1 MNIFRLV
8 ADLSHLISIFILIH
22 KIQTSRSARGI
33 SFKTQILYA
42 VVFVTRYLNVFTEDS
57 LYRFV
62 MKVFFIGSSL
72 YIVYLMKVKF
82 R

>member
-1 MNIFRLV
+1 MNIFRMFGDM
-8 ADLSHLISIFILIH
+8 AHLASILILIH

-33 SFKTQILYA
+33 SFKTQVLYS
-42 VVFVTRYLNVFTEDS
+42 VVFVTRYLDMFAFHS
-57 LYRFV
+57 LYHMI
-62 MKVFFIGSSL
+62 MKAFFIGSSL

>member
-1 MNIFRLV
+1 MNIFRFFG
-8 ADLSHLISIFILIH
+8 DLAHLASIFILIH

-33 SFKTQILYA
+33 SFKTQILYS
-42 VVFVTRYLNVFTEDS
+42 VVFVTRYLDLFTETS

-72 YIVYLMKVKF
+72 YILYLMRVKY

>member
-1 MNIFRLV
+1 ME
-8 ADLSHLISIFILIH
+8 
-22 KIQTSRSARGI
+22 RSARGI